1 MRDELMLHFLEEAND
16 SSFAAWRAWCV
27 DHGHP
32 HGSFSEFVGRL
43 SRCQEA
49 MRRRGSLG

>member
-1 MRDELMLHFLEEAND
+1 MRDELMLSFIKSDLDTSFSNWRWFAND
-16 SSFAAWRAWCV
+16 
-27 DHGHP
+27 HGYP

>member
-1 MRDELMLHFLEEAND
+1 MRDELMFDFLKEAND
-16 SSFAAWRAWCV
+16 TSFAAWRMWCI
-27 DHGHP
+27 DHAEKT
-32 HGSFSEFVGRL
+32 GSFSEFVGRL